1 MLNFNKQVMKTKK
14 YTKTQLK
21 KDQIAAVID
30 ILQHEF
36 DAQIDDADGG
46 RFDVVINGFQGQF
59 SRRDLEV
66 MFNESIKL
74 YRPELF
80 EDEFVA
86 RHKAAVELEDR
97 VNREIR
103 LLMASEA
110 MFAHEEA
117 FINYMNR

>member
-1 MLNFNKQVMKTKK
+1 MKQKK

-21 KDQIAAVID
+21 KDQVAAVID

-59 SRRDLEV
+59 SRRDLDV
-66 MFNESIKL
+66 MFNDSIKL
-74 YRPELF
+74 HNPESF
-80 EDEFVA
+80 PAEYVA

-97 VNREIR
+97 VNKEIR

-117 FINYMNR
+117 FINYMNK

>member
-1 MLNFNKQVMKTKK
+1 MIKKK

-21 KDQIAAVID
+21 KDQVAAVID
-30 ILQHEF
+30 VLQHEF
-36 DAQIDDADGG
+36 DAQIEDADGG
-46 RFDVVINGFQGQF
+46 RFDVIINGFQGQF

-66 MFNESIKL
+66 LFNESISL

-80 EDEFVA
+80 DDEFVA

-97 VNREIR
+97 VNKEIR

>member
-1 MLNFNKQVMKTKK
+1 MVMKK

-30 ILQHEF
+30 TLEYEF
-36 DAQIDDADGG
+36 NAQIEDNGEGG
-46 RFDVVINGFQGQF
+46 RMDVIIDGFQGQF
-59 SRRDLEV
+59 SRRDLDV
-66 MFNESIKL
+66 TFWDSIPL
-74 YRPELF
+74 HGDGF
-80 EDEFVA
+80 SDEEIA
-86 RHKAAVELEDR
+86 RQKAAVELEDR

-110 MFAHEEA
+110 MFAHEES

>member
-1 MLNFNKQVMKTKK
+1 MTKKK

-21 KDQIAAVID
+21 KDQVAAVID

-59 SRRDLEV
+59 SRRDLDV
-66 MFNESIKL
+66 MFNESIPL

-80 EDEFVA
+80 DDEFVA

-97 VNREIR
+97 VNKEIR

-110 MFAHEEA
+110 MFAHEES

>member
-1 MLNFNKQVMKTKK
+1 MKTKK

-21 KDQIAAVID
+21 KDQVAAVID

-80 EDEFVA
+80 DDEFVCSL
-86 RHKAAVELEDR
+86 HFDL
-97 VNREIR
+97 I
-103 LLMASEA
+103 
-110 MFAHEEA
+110 
-117 FINYMNR
+117 FILYCKQNIKINVFISNQQAENKF

>member
-1 MLNFNKQVMKTKK
+1 MVMKK

-30 ILQHEF
+30 TLEHEF
-36 DAQIDDADGG
+36 DAQIEDADGG
-46 RFDVVINGFQGQF
+46 RMDVIINGFHGQF
-59 SRRDLEV
+59 SRRDFDV
-66 MFNESIKL
+66 MFFDSIPL
-74 YRPELF
+74 HNPEDF
-80 EDEFVA
+80 DDVEVE

-103 LLMASEA
+103 LLMASES
-110 MFAHEEA
+110 MFAHEES

>member
-1 MLNFNKQVMKTKK
+1 MKK

-21 KDQIAAVID
+21 KDQIKAVID
-30 ILQHEF
+30 TLIDEF
-36 DAQIDDADGG
+36 DAQIEDNGDGG
-46 RFDVVINGFQGQF
+46 RMDVTIVDGKHQFHGQF
-59 SRRDLEV
+59 SRRDLDV
-66 MFNESIKL
+66 TFWDSIPL
-74 YRPELF
+74 HGDGF
-80 EDEFVA
+80 SAAQIA

>member
-1 MLNFNKQVMKTKK
+1 MKK

-30 ILQHEF
+30 TLEHEF
-36 DAQIDDADGG
+36 DAQVEDADGG
-46 RFDVVINGFQGQF
+46 RMDVIINGFHGQF
-59 SRRDLEV
+59 TRGDFDV
-66 MFNESIKL
+66 MFFDSIPL
-74 YRPELF
+74 NNPEDF
-80 EDEFVA
+80 DDVEIA

-103 LLMASEA
+103 LLMASES
-110 MFAHEEA
+110 MFAHEES

>member
-1 MLNFNKQVMKTKK
+1 MKTKK

>member
-1 MLNFNKQVMKTKK
+1 MKTKK

-21 KDQIAAVID
+21 KDQVAAVID

-46 RFDVVINGFQGQF
+46 RFDVIINGFQGQF
-59 SRRDLEV
+59 SRRDLDV
-66 MFNESIKL
+66 MFNDSIKL
-74 YRPELF
+74 HNPESF
-80 EDEFVA
+80 PAEYVA

>member
-1 MLNFNKQVMKTKK
+1 MKK

-21 KDQIAAVID
+21 KDQVKAVID
-30 ILQHEF
+30 VLQHEF
-36 DAQIDDADGG
+36 DAQIEDADGG

-66 MFNESIKL
+66 MFNESIPL

-80 EDEFVA
+80 DDEFVA

-110 MFAHEEA
+110 MFAHEES

>member
-1 MLNFNKQVMKTKK
+1 MIKKK
-14 YTKTQLK
+14 YNKTQLK

-30 ILQHEF
+30 TLEHEF
-36 DAQIDDADGG
+36 DAQIEDADGG
-46 RFDVVINGFQGQF
+46 RMDVIINGFQGQF
-59 SRRDLEV
+59 TRGDFDV
-66 MFNESIKL
+66 TFFDSIPL
-74 YRPELF
+74 HNPEDF
-80 EDEFVA
+80 DDIEVA
-86 RHKAAVELEDR
+86 RHRAAVALEDR

>member
-1 MLNFNKQVMKTKK
+1 MKQKK

-21 KDQIAAVID
+21 KDQVAAVID

-46 RFDVVINGFQGQF
+46 RFDVTINGFQGQF
-59 SRRDLEV
+59 SRRELDV
-66 MFNESIKL
+66 MFNESIPL

-80 EDEFVA
+80 DDEFVA

-97 VNREIR
+97 VNKEIR
-103 LLMASEA
+103 LLMASEV

>member
-1 MLNFNKQVMKTKK
+1 MKQKK

-21 KDQIAAVID
+21 KDQVAAVID
-30 ILQHEF
+30 VLQHEF

-66 MFNESIKL
+66 LFNESIPL

-80 EDEFVA
+80 DDEFVA
-86 RHKAAVELEDR
+86 RHKASVELEDR

>member
-1 MLNFNKQVMKTKK
+1 MKQKK

-21 KDQIAAVID
+21 KDQVAAVID

-46 RFDVVINGFQGQF
+46 RFDVIINGFQGQF

-66 MFNESIKL
+66 LFNESIPL

-80 EDEFVA
+80 DDEFVA

-97 VNREIR
+97 VNKEIR
-103 LLMASEA
+103 LLLASEA

>member
-1 MLNFNKQVMKTKK
+1 MKK
-14 YTKTQLK
+14 YTKTQLR

-30 ILQHEF
+30 TLEHEF

-46 RFDVVINGFQGQF
+46 RMDVIINGFQGQF
-59 SRRDLEV
+59 SRRDFDV
-66 MFNESIKL
+66 TFFDSIKL
-74 YRPELF
+74 HNPEDF
-80 EDEFVA
+80 PAEVVA
-86 RHKAAVELEDR
+86 RQKAAVELEDR

-110 MFAHEEA
+110 MFAYEES

>member
-1 MLNFNKQVMKTKK
+1 MKQKK

-21 KDQIAAVID
+21 KDQVAAVID

-46 RFDVVINGFQGQF
+46 RFDVIINGFQGQF

-66 MFNESIKL
+66 LFNESIPL

-80 EDEFVA
+80 DDEFVA

-97 VNREIR
+97 VNKEIR

>member
-1 MLNFNKQVMKTKK
+1 MKK

-21 KDQIAAVID
+21 KDQVAAVID

-36 DAQIDDADGG
+36 DAQIEDADGG
-46 RFDVVINGFQGQF
+46 RFDVIINGFHGQF

-66 MFNESIKL
+66 LFNESIPL

-80 EDEFVA
+80 DDEFVA
-86 RHKAAVELEDR
+86 RHKAAVELEDK
-97 VNREIR
+97 VNKEIR

>member
-1 MLNFNKQVMKTKK
+1 MIIKVMKK

-30 ILQHEF
+30 SLEHEF

-46 RFDVVINGFQGQF
+46 RMDVVIDGFHGQF
-59 SRRDLEV
+59 SRRDLDV
-66 MFNESIKL
+66 TFFDSIPL
-74 YRPELF
+74 HGEGF
-80 EDEFVA
+80 SDEKIA

-103 LLMASEA
+103 LLMASES
-110 MFAHEEA
+110 MFAHEES